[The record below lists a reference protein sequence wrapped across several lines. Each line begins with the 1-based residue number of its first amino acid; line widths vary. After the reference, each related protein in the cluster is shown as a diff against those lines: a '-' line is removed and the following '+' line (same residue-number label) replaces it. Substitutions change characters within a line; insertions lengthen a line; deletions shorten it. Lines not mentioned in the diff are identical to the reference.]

1 MGALMTEYISD
12 RRLRR
17 EAPKYYLVGVAWPVY
32 VFFLPFVWSVSKL
45 LCVFYLLFAGA
56 YLYNEMAQLM
66 HECWHKYTPNINNNF
81 FYTLYSYFLV
91 TDPQMYRLVHGYHH
105 SKVNTWDDTEFHPLG
120 RINNTFLRRAYN
132 FVEIVFGFIFILA
145 LLMWVL
151 PRHERYKDK
160 YKKSGSIL
168 SISVWILIYG
178 SVGLVSAIVFDL
190 TLSQIVVPY
199 LINLWLCSFAIHHN
213 QLIEH
218 GGLIADGDIHQRNLA
233 TRNLKHDTVM
243 QKTALFLTHNDPR
256 EHVLHHMIVK
266 ENSRPFPGT
275 IPMPE
280 NAVYISLS
288 DYGRIL
294 WSMVTR
300 G

>member
-1 MGALMTEYISD
+1 MGVLMAEYISD
-12 RRLRR
+12 RRIRR
-17 EAPKYYLVGVAWPVY
+17 QAPKYYLVGVAWPVY
-32 VFFLPFVWSVSKL
+32 VFFLPFIWSVSKL

-81 FYTLYSYFLV
+81 FYTVYSYFLV
-91 TDPQMYRLVHGYHH
+91 TDPQIYRLIHGYHH

-120 RINNTFLRRAYN
+120 RINNAFLRRAYN
-132 FVEIVFGFIFILA
+132 FIEIVVGFIFILG

-151 PRHERYKDK
+151 PRHERYRDK
-160 YKKSGSIL
+160 YRKSGNIISIGM
-168 SISVWILIYG
+168 WILIYG
-178 SVGLVSAIVFDL
+178 SIGLVSAIAFEL
-190 TLSQIVVPY
+190 TVSQVVAPY
-199 LINLWLCSFAIHHN
+199 LISLWLCSFAIHHD

-218 GGLIADGDIHQRNLA
+218 GGVIAEGDIHQRNLA
-233 TRNLKHDTVM
+233 TRNLRHDTVM
-243 QKTALFLTHNDPR
+243 QRMVLFVTHNDPR
-256 EHVLHHMIVK
+256 EHVLHHTMVK

-280 NAVYISLS
+280 NAVYISLP

-294 WSMVTR
+294 RDMITK

>member
-1 MGALMTEYISD
+1 MGVLMTEYISD
-12 RRLRR
+12 RRIRQQ
-17 EAPKYYLVGVAWPVY
+17 APKYYMVLVAWPVY

-45 LCVFYLLFAGA
+45 LCAFYLLFAGA

-81 FYTLYSYFLV
+81 FYTIYSYFLV
-91 TDPQMYRLVHGYHH
+91 TDPQIYRLVHGYHH

-120 RINNTFLRRAYN
+120 RINNAFVRRAYN
-132 FVEIVFGFIFILA
+132 FVEIVFGFIFILG

-151 PRHERYKDK
+151 PRHERYRDK
-160 YKKSGSIL
+160 YKKSGNIL
-168 SISVWILIYG
+168 SIGMWILIYG
-178 SVGLVSAIVFDL
+178 SFGLVSAIVFDL

-218 GGLIADGDIHQRNLA
+218 GGLIADGDIHQRNMA

-243 QKTALFLTHNDPR
+243 QKIILFLTHNDPR
-256 EHVLHHMIVK
+256 EHVLHHTMVK

-280 NAVYISLS
+280 NAVYISLG

-294 WSMVTR
+294 RSMVTR

>member
-1 MGALMTEYISD
+1 MGAFMTEYISD

-17 EAPKYYLVGVAWPVY
+17 EAPKYYMVLVAWPIY
-32 VFFLPFVWSVSKL
+32 VFLLPFVWSVSKL
-45 LCVFYLLFAGA
+45 LCVFYLVFAGA

-81 FYTLYSYFLV
+81 FYTVYSYFLV
-91 TDPQMYRLVHGYHH
+91 TDPQIYRLVHGYHH

-120 RINNTFLRRAYN
+120 RINNVFLRRAYN
-132 FVEIVFGFIFILA
+132 FVEIAFGFIFILC
-145 LLMWVL
+145 LLMQVL

-160 YKKSGSIL
+160 YRKSGNIISIGA
-168 SISVWILIYG
+168 WILIYG
-178 SVGLVSAIVFDL
+178 SLGLVSAVVFGL
-190 TLSQIVVPY
+190 TASQIVVPY
-199 LINLWLCSFAIHHN
+199 LINLWLCSFAIHHD

-218 GGLIADGDIHQRNLA
+218 GNLIADGDMHQRSMA
-233 TRNLKHDTVM
+233 TRNLRHDTVM
-243 QKTALFLTHNDPR
+243 QKLVLFLSNNDPR
-256 EHVLHHMIVK
+256 EHVLHHIMVK
-266 ENSRPFPGT
+266 EYSRPFPDT

-280 NAVYISLS
+280 NAVYISLP

-294 WSMVTR
+294 LSMVTR

>member
-1 MGALMTEYISD
+1 MTEYISD

-17 EAPKYYLVGVAWPVY
+17 QAPTYYLVLVAWPVY

-81 FYTLYSYFLV
+81 FYNLYSYFLV
-91 TDPQMYRLVHGYHH
+91 TDPQIYRLVHGYHH
-105 SKVNTWDDTEFHPLG
+105 SRVNTWDDTEFHPLG
-120 RINNTFLRRAYN
+120 RINNVFLRRAYN
-132 FVEIVFGFIFILA
+132 FVEIVFGFIFILG

-151 PRHERYKDK
+151 PRHERYRGK
-160 YKKSGSIL
+160 YRKSGHIL
-168 SISVWILIYG
+168 SIGAWILIY
-178 SVGLVSAIVFDL
+178 SSLGLVSAIVFDL
-190 TLSQIVVPY
+190 TVSQIVLPY

-256 EHVLHHMIVK
+256 EHVLHHIMVK

-280 NAVYISLS
+280 NAVYISLG

-294 WSMVTR
+294 RDMITK